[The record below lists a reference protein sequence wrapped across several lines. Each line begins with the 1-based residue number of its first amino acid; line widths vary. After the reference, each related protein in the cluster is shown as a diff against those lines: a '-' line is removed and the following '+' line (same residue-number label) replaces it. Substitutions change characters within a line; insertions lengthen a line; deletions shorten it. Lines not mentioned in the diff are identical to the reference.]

1 MLKVKSN
8 VSHNTRY
15 TCLDTCF
22 RVHFREENETR
33 VPTARVG
40 GRGERT
46 RADQSGGEYVEK
58 RRRWRRCDEVR
69 DGVVEAV
76 GRGGRKMTIIVI
88 LIICKGIVDFH
99 AGQVWPQWRYIMT
112 KTRRVGW
119 VPFARQK
126 ARR

>member
-1 MLKVKSN
+1 M
-8 VSHNTRY
+8 
-15 TCLDTCF
+15 CDG
-22 RVHFREENETR
+22 EGE
-33 VPTARVG
+33 
-40 GRGERT
+40 GRGGGT
-46 RADQSGGEYVEK
+46 R
-58 RRRWRRCDEVR
+58 
-69 DGVVEAV
+69 
-76 GRGGRKMTIIVI
+76 GRKMTIIVI

>member
-1 MLKVKSN
+1 M
-8 VSHNTRY
+8 
-15 TCLDTCF
+15 
-22 RVHFREENETR
+22 ENERGVLRGTECWWSSQR
-33 VPTARVG
+33 GG
-40 GRGERT
+40 GRG
-46 RADQSGGEYVEK
+46 GEDSK
-58 RRRWRRCDEVR
+58 RREEKVEEVVATER
-69 DGVVEAV
+69 E
-76 GRGGRKMTIIVI
+76 GRGRKMTIIVI

>member
-1 MLKVKSN
+1 MLRS
-8 VSHNTRY
+8 TRRRE
-15 TCLDTCF
+15 
-22 RVHFREENETR
+22 RVEDVAEVVPVEEE
-33 VPTARVG
+33 G
-40 GRGERT
+40 GGGGGGGTE
-46 RADQSGGEYVEK
+46 DGGE
-58 RRRWRRCDEVR
+58 
-69 DGVVEAV
+69 
-76 GRGGRKMTIIVI
+76 GRKMTIIVI

>member
-1 MLKVKSN
+1 MWGW
-8 VSHNTRY
+8 
-15 TCLDTCF
+15 
-22 RVHFREENETR
+22 
-33 VPTARVG
+33 G
-40 GRGERT
+40 GRGLEEVT
-46 RADQSGGEYVEK
+46 VCDGEGE
-58 RRRWRRCDEVR
+58 
-69 DGVVEAV
+69 
-76 GRGGRKMTIIVI
+76 GRGGGTRGRKMTIIVI

>member
-1 MLKVKSN
+1 MV
-8 VSHNTRY
+8 
-15 TCLDTCF
+15 
-22 RVHFREENETR
+22 EE
-33 VPTARVG
+33 
-40 GRGERT
+40 GRGGGT
-46 RADQSGGEYVEK
+46 R
-58 RRRWRRCDEVR
+58 
-69 DGVVEAV
+69 
-76 GRGGRKMTIIVI
+76 GRKMTIIVI